1 MAVISRSRKK
11 EVAGITWHHQS
22 LARHRSELVE
32 RTAETGCYNGLT
44 KLWLKE
50 AEPIVFE
57 RLFSMLRS
65 GVVDARETSKKIA
78 ASPIVEQEG
87 ELCFTLYNA
96 AGDCVVTSTGIIIH
110 VGTMGAA
117 IKYMIANGWE
127 QNPGIEDGDLFCN
140 NDCSIGNVHPCDVST
155 IVPIF
160 HAGVLVGWAGGVTH
174 VIDTGAISPGSMAT
188 GQTQRFGDGYQ
199 VTCRKVGANDEL
211 FRDWLHE
218 SQRSVRTPRY
228 WILDERTRVAGCHK
242 IRAMVLDAIEE
253 EGLEAWEQFSY
264 EVVEDGRRGLEKRLR
279 SLCVPGKT
287 RQVAFVDVPY
297 DHPDVSVVQPY
308 AKINTIMHAPST
320 IEIKP
325 DASWTLDFEGSSR
338 WGWHSFNCHQVSFTS
353 GIWVALTQT
362 LIPTERINDGAY
374 YGTHF
379 RLPKGTWMNPDDRRT
394 AHAYSWHFLVSGW
407 SPLWRGLSRSYFAR
421 GYLEEVNAGNAN
433 TSNWLQGGGI
443 NQDGQIHSVNS
454 FECAADGCGASAVRD
469 GVNHGAAIWN
479 PEGDMG
485 DMEIWELAEPLLY
498 LGRNIKADSGGG
510 GKYRGGAGFESLRMV
525 WRAKDWTMYFMGNG
539 YITSDCGLMGG
550 YPSAAGYRFEAHK
563 TGLKEAIANGLPLPL
578 GPDFDPDNPEYE
590 KVLADGAIVERDQ
603 QCVTTEKVFEEG
615 DLYLNYMRGGPG
627 FGDPLDRLPTLVED
641 DVNNFRVSPQYAEQV
656 YGVVMSKEGDGSW
669 HVDGGEATAERR
681 AQIKQERIARAVPTR
696 TWMERERERILGKS
710 ASFQVKQM
718 FASSFG
724 LSPKFLEEFKTF
736 WGLPDDWELTE
747 EELHR
752 ELGVPVFGATADTRE
767 DLSTLPDVHVVTFVE
782 E

>member
-1 MAVISRSRKK
+1 MAVITRTQKK
-11 EVAGITWHHQS
+11 AAMGITWDRETLIQ
-22 LARHRSELVE
+22 HRAGVLD
-32 RTAETGCYNGLT
+32 RTRETGCYNGLE
-44 KLWLKE
+44 KLPLKE

-57 RLFSMLRS
+57 RLFSKLRS

-127 QNPGIEDGDLFCN
+127 DNPGIEDGDLFTN
-140 NDCSIGNVHPCDVST
+140 NDCSIGNVHPCDVAT

-160 HAGVLVGWAGGVTH
+160 YAGTLIGWAGGVTH
-174 VIDTGAISPGSMAT
+174 VIDTGALSPGSMAT

-199 VTCRKVGANDEL
+199 VTCRKVGSNDEL

-242 IRAMVLDAIEE
+242 IREMVLEAIEE
-253 EGLEAWEQFSY
+253 EGLAAWQQFSY
-264 EVVEDGRRGLEKRLR
+264 ELVEDGRRGLLKRIR

-287 RQVAFVDVPY
+287 HQVSFVDVPY
-297 DHPDVSVVQPY
+297 EHPDVNLVQPY

-325 DASWTLDFEGSSR
+325 DATWALDFEGSSR

-353 GIWVALTQT
+353 GIWVMMTQT

-379 RLPKGTWMNPDDRRT
+379 HLPKGAWMNPDDRRT

-443 NQDGQIHSVNS
+443 NQDGQVHSVNS
-454 FECAADGCGASAVRD
+454 FECAADGVGASAVRD
-469 GVNHGAAIWN
+469 GVEHGAAIWN

-498 LGRNIKADSGGG
+498 LGRNVKADSGGG
-510 GKYRGGAGFESLRMV
+510 GKYRGGSGFESLRMV
-525 WRAKDWTMYFMGNG
+525 WGAKDWTMYFMGNG
-539 YITSDCGLMGG
+539 YMTSDCGLMGG
-550 YPSAAGYRFEAHK
+550 YPSAAGYRFEAHR
-563 TGLKEAIANGLPLPL
+563 TGLKEAIAEGLALPL
-578 GPDFDPDNPEYE
+578 GQDFDPDARGYE
-590 KVLADGAIVERDQ
+590 DALASGAIIKRDQ
-603 QCVTTEKVFEEG
+603 QCVTTEAVFEEY
-615 DLYLNYMRGGPG
+615 DLYLNYIRGGPG
-627 FGDPLDRLPTLVED
+627 FGDPLDRDPRLIED
-641 DVNNFRVSPQYAEQV
+641 DINNFRVSPQHAKQL
-656 YGVVMSKEGDGSW
+656 YGVVMSQSDDGSW
-669 HVDGGEATAERR
+669 HVEAGEATAERR
-681 AQIKQERIARAVPTR
+681 AQVKQERLARAEPTR
-696 TWMERERERILGKS
+696 AWMQRERQRVVDKD
-710 ASFQVKQM
+710 ATFQVKQM

-724 LSPKFLEEFKTF
+724 LSEKFLREFKTF
-736 WGLPDDWELTE
+736 WDLPDDWQLTE

-752 ELGVPVFGATADTRE
+752 DLGVPVFGATKDTRE
-767 DLSTLPDVHVVTFVE
+767 DLSSLPDVHVVTFVE